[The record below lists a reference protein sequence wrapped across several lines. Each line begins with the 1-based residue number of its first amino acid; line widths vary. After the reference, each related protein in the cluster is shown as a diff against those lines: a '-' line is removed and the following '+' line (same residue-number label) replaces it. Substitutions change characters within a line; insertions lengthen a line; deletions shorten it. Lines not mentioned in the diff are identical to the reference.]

1 MTAVQYPLFFELKVE
16 GLVEAFMQV
25 TGKTLNEA
33 LSIVYHSQ
41 VYRVLERENT
51 KLWHHSPQLLLD
63 CLNSELRTGRPEFP
77 DE

>member
-1 MTAVQYPLFFELKVE
+1 MNAAQFPMILELKVE
-16 GLVEAFMQV
+16 GLVEAFMQM
-25 TGKTLNEA
+25 TGKKLNEA

-51 KLWHHSPQLLLD
+51 KLWRHSPQLLLD
-63 CLNSELRTGRPEFP
+63 CLSSELRTGTPEFP